1 MLSSLSKINRRQKA
15 EYYLVQRM
23 HWKTSHTFLPPN
35 PDTGKLFRI
44 RIHSIF
50 RILSKYQKRVYFT
63 VNLPAFSISVVLSF
77 SRSSLLIL
85 LHFFRQLS
93 SPHAQQI
100 FFTCSTSMHIV
111 SNTIDVNRFYAVF
124 FSLPFRKYPLFRF
137 PPKKKKLFSIC
148 CTTYYYF
155 QRTRRFFFRL
165 SIQNSKHVFG
175 SHLLIHYK
183 IDKIQ
188 YVCQ

>member
-35 PDTGKLFRI
+35 PDTGKLFRS

-100 FFTCSTSMHIV
+100 FFTCSTSLHIV

-137 PPKKKKLFSIC
+137 PPQKKKNYFPFAALRITIFSG
-148 CTTYYYF
+148 
-155 QRTRRFFFRL
+155 RGGFFFVCL
-165 SIQNSKHVFG
+165 F
-175 SHLLIHYK
+175 K
-183 IDKIQ
+183 IRSTFLVHTFSFTTK
-188 YVCQ
+188 

>member
-35 PDTGKLFRI
+35 PDTGKLFRS

-63 VNLPAFSISVVLSF
+63 VNLSAFSISVVLSF

-137 PPKKKKLFSIC
+137 PPKKKKTIFHLLHYVLLFSADEAVFFSSV
-148 CTTYYYF
+148 YSKF
-155 QRTRRFFFRL
+155 EARFWFTPSHSL
-165 SIQNSKHVFG
+165 QNR
-175 SHLLIHYK
+175 
-183 IDKIQ
+183 
-188 YVCQ
+188 